1 MDTTILVFLG
11 LIMIMLIGI
20 FALLNMLVNK
30 KEESRPELSLPDW
43 NRTFVT
49 PAFRQGIYQ
58 PMYIRYRD
66 YMNDPESK
74 RKSPNQIRKDWGFS
88 PLNNMESE
96 EIKPTFI
103 TDIELQ
109 DLRKQ
114 VCFNRMLCKTCPD
127 FVDSE
132 DLYYIV
138 GQLTDQID
146 KLTRVLLMPG
156 SDPTDEIK
164 FVKEN

>member
-20 FALLNMLVNK
+20 FALLNALVNK
-30 KEESRPELSLPDW
+30 KEPNRPEVSLPEW
-43 NRTFVT
+43 NRRTPITF
-49 PAFRQGIYQ
+49 GQ
-58 PMYIRYRD
+58 PTYISYRD
-66 YMNDPESK
+66 YMKDPQTK
-74 RKSPNQIRKDWGFS
+74 RKTPNQIRMDFGFS
-88 PLNNMESE
+88 PIINTGSE

-114 VCFNRMLCKTCPD
+114 IIFNRMLCKTCPD
-127 FVDSE
+127 FVDLE